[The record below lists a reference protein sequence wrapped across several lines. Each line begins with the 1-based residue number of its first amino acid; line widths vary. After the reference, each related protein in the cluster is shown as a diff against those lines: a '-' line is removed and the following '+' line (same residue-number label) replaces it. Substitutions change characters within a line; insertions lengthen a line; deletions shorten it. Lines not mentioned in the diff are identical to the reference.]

1 MNIMVE
7 MNLFNP
13 HGIQEI
19 TNVMVIAISI
29 FTTLQKSIHTMRIIY
44 YN

>member
-1 MNIMVE
+1 MSIMVE

-19 TNVMVIAISI
+19 ANVTVIAISI
-29 FTTLQKSIHTMRIIY
+29 FTTLK
-44 YN
+44 